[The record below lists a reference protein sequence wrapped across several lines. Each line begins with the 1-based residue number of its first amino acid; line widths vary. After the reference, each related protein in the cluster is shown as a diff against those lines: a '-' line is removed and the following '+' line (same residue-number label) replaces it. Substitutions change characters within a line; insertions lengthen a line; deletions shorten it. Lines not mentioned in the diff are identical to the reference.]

1 MMDPQHAI
9 LPNGLE
15 VIAQPLPNSKSLA
28 MALLL
33 RSGSRADLL
42 PGSAHFL
49 EHMMFKSG
57 KYSATE
63 LSEAFDAIGAHANAY
78 TAHEITTYTSFAL
91 PKTQSRQ
98 TELLFGMMQPNLET
112 HELELEREVILE
124 EIELYRD
131 DPMNF
136 ALEQSAARY
145 FGQHPLGQ
153 PVIGNR
159 ETVAQISKNTLQ
171 QHLATHCTTTN
182 MVLAVCGVYN
192 WQELLSD
199 TTRFSADLRQGTRHV
214 SPAQSFKPQHG
225 IVPIQHDSALCQI
238 SFLASGFAAN
248 HPLELAAAV
257 LARILGDSEN
267 SRLSWAL
274 THRGLAL
281 SVGLDHE
288 GHSDV
293 GTFYGSLECSPE
305 HTQTCLEL
313 LEKTIDHAKKHGI
326 SSQELMRTKR
336 KLEVGLA
343 LRLETPNAW
352 LGGFAEDFVLQNDLR
367 SPQAVLQQIRD
378 IRLEDVNAALEHS
391 RLDQPLV
398 VVLGER

>member
-1 MMDPQHAI
+1 MTPRHTIFQ
-9 LPNGLE
+9 NGLE
-15 VIAQPLPNSKSLA
+15 VIAQPLPHAKSLA

-33 RSGSRADLL
+33 RSGSRADGLA
-42 PGSAHFL
+42 GTAHFL

-57 KYSATE
+57 KYSASE
-63 LSEAFDAIGAHANAY
+63 LSESFDAIGAHANAY

-98 TELLFGMMQPNLET
+98 TELLFGMMQPRFKPD
-112 HELELEREVILE
+112 ELELEREVILE

-131 DPMNF
+131 DPMNL
-136 ALEQSAARY
+136 ALEQSAKAY

-153 PVIGNR
+153 PVIGSR
-159 ETVAQISKNTLQ
+159 ESVQRISSQTLR
-171 QHLATHCTTTN
+171 QHLQTHCTTAN
-182 MVLAVCGVYN
+182 MVLAVCGVFD
-192 WQELLSD
+192 WERLLED
-199 TTRFSADLRQGTRHV
+199 TMHWSEPLPHGVRHHASATTFQPKSGVLRV
-214 SPAQSFKPQHG
+214 E
-225 IVPIQHDSALCQI
+225 HDSALCQI

-248 HPLELAAAV
+248 HRLELPAAV
-257 LARILGDSEN
+257 LGRILGDSEN

-293 GTFYGSLECSPE
+293 GAFYGSFECNPE
-305 HTQTCLEL
+305 HTQACLDIL
-313 LEKTIDHAKKHGI
+313 TDTIVHAKKHGI
-326 SSQELMRTKR
+326 SSQELARTKR

-352 LGGFAEDFVLQNDLR
+352 LGAFAEDFVLQNDLR
-367 SPQAVLQQIRD
+367 SPKEVLQQIRD
-378 IRLEDVNAALEHS
+378 IKLEEVNAALEQS
-391 RLDQPLV
+391 GLEQPLV
-398 VVLGER
+398 LVLG